1 MNENE
6 QNRAILSKHILKLMD
21 DELDKEDC
29 DMELVDRYNAILDD
43 IDRINCAPDKKRK
56 KQALAEL
63 NRAYKEAALMH
74 ENLASSNA
82 KIKSRGNFSKWKIAA
97 AACLCLIIM
106 TPLAASAFSGSTP
119 IELIES
125 LGSKIFRM
133 ERNTPFDFG
142 EITFIRNGETKI
154 YESAEECLKQEN
166 INILYPSWLPS
177 ETKIES
183 VRITNSPEGD
193 VVLFKFD
200 SDSIML
206 SVELYSTDLSVYKNS
221 VDYKTETFN
230 EIECSIECYGN
241 NGYYNI
247 VFIYDNNTYNMS
259 IDDIEELPLI
269 MENLKQGNENEA

>member
-6 QNRAILSKHILKLMD
+6 QNRAILSKHIFKLID

-63 NRAYKEAALMH
+63 KRAYKEAALMH

-97 AACLCLIIM
+97 AACLCFIIL

-133 ERNTPFDFG
+133 ERNTP
-142 EITFIRNGETKI
+142 
-154 YESAEECLKQEN
+154 Y
-166 INILYPSWLPS
+166 
-177 ETKIES
+177 
-183 VRITNSPEGD
+183 
-193 VVLFKFD
+193 
-200 SDSIML
+200 
-206 SVELYSTDLSVYKNS
+206 
-221 VDYKTETFN
+221 DYFLLGT
-230 EIECSIECYGN
+230 
-241 NGYYNI
+241 
-247 VFIYDNNTYNMS
+247 
-259 IDDIEELPLI
+259 L
-269 MENLKQGNENEA
+269 

>member
-6 QNRAILSKHILKLMD
+6 QNRAILSKHIFKLID

-63 NRAYKEAALMH
+63 KRAYKEAALMH
-74 ENLASSNA
+74 ENLAKNPI
-82 KIKSRGNFSKWKIAA
+82 KIKRRFNFLNWKIAV
-97 AACLCLIIM
+97 AACLCFIIV
-106 TPLAASAFSGSTP
+106 TPLAVSAFSGSTP

-133 ERNTPFDFG
+133 ERNTPYDFG
-142 EITFIRNGETKI
+142 EITFIRSGETRI
-154 YESAEECLKQEN
+154 YESVEECLKQEN
-166 INILYPSWLPS
+166 INILYPSWLPG

-183 VRITNSPEGD
+183 VRITNSTEGD
-193 VVLFKFD
+193 VVLFEFN
-200 SDSIML
+200 SDSIMF
-206 SVELYSTDLSVYKNS
+206 SVRLYSTDLSVYKNS
-221 VDYKTETFN
+221 VDYKTEAFN

-269 MENLKQGNENEA
+269 MENLK

>member
-6 QNRAILSKHILKLMD
+6 QNRAILSKHIFKLID

-63 NRAYKEAALMH
+63 KRAYKEAALMH

-97 AACLCLIIM
+97 AACLCFIIL

-133 ERNTPFDFG
+133 ERNTPYDFG
-142 EITFIRNGETKI
+142 EITFIRSGETRI
-154 YESAEECLKQEN
+154 YESVEECLKQEN
-166 INILYPSWLPS
+166 ISILYPSWLPG

-183 VRITNSPEGD
+183 VRITNSTEGD

-200 SDSIML
+200 SDSIMF
-206 SVELYSTDLSVYKNS
+206 SVRLYNTDLSIYKGNPE
-221 VDYKTETFN
+221 YMLEIFN
-230 EIECSIECYGN
+230 GIECFIRNGENTGYSIIFVCDNYTYHMSIEN
-241 NGYYNI
+241 
-247 VFIYDNNTYNMS
+247 
-259 IDDIEELPLI
+259 IEELPLI
-269 MENLKQGNENEA
+269 MENLKQGELK

>member
-43 IDRINCAPDKKRK
+43 IDRINCAPVKKRK

-63 NRAYKEAALMH
+63 NRAYKEAAFMH
-74 ENLASSNA
+74 EILAGSNA
-82 KIKSRGNFSKWKIAA
+82 KIKSMVNFSKWKIVV
-97 AACLCLIIM
+97 AACLCFIIM

-125 LGSKIFRM
+125 LGRRIFQI
-133 ERNTPFDFG
+133 G
-142 EITFIRNGETKI
+142 ENMPYNYGDMTFIRNGETKT
-154 YESAEECLKQEN
+154 YESVEECLKQEN
-166 INILYPSWLPS
+166 IKILYPSWLPG

-183 VRITNSPEGD
+183 VRITNSIEGD

-200 SDSIML
+200 SDSIRF
-206 SVELYSTDLSVYKNS
+206 SVELYNIDLNIYRENPE
-221 VDYKTETFN
+221 YILEAFN
-230 EIECSIECYGN
+230 GIECFIRDGENTG
-241 NGYYNI
+241 YNI
-247 VFIYDNNTYNMS
+247 IFVYDNYTYNMS
-259 IDDIEELPLI
+259 IENIEELPSV
-269 MENLKQGNENEA
+269 MENLKQGE

>member
-6 QNRAILSKHILKLMD
+6 QNRAILSKHILKLID

-63 NRAYKEAALMH
+63 KRAYKEAALKH
-74 ENLASSNA
+74 ENLESSNA

-125 LGSKIFRM
+125 LGRRIFQI
-133 ERNTPFDFG
+133 G
-142 EITFIRNGETKI
+142 ENMPYNYGDMTFIRNGETKT
-154 YESAEECLKQEN
+154 YKSVEECLNQEN
-166 INILYPSWLPS
+166 INILYPSWLPG

-183 VRITNSPEGD
+183 VRITNSTEGD
-193 VVLFKFD
+193 IVLFRFD
-200 SDSIML
+200 SDSIRF
-206 SVELYSTDLSVYKNS
+206 SVELYDTDLSVYRENPE
-221 VDYKTETFN
+221 YMLEAFN
-230 EIECSIECYGN
+230 GIECFIRNGENTGYSI
-241 NGYYNI
+241 I
-247 VFIYDNNTYNMS
+247 FIYDNYTYHMS
-259 IDDIEELPLI
+259 IEDIDKLPSI
-269 MENLKQGNENEA
+269 MENLKQGE

>member
-6 QNRAILSKHILKLMD
+6 QNRAILSKHILKLID

-43 IDRINCAPDKKRK
+43 IDRSNCAPDKKRK

-63 NRAYKEAALMH
+63 KRSYKEAALMH
-74 ENLASSNA
+74 ENIASSNA
-82 KIKSRGNFSKWKIAA
+82 KIKSRGNYSKWKIAA
-97 AACLCLIIM
+97 AACLCLIVM

-125 LGSKIFRM
+125 LGRRIFQI
-133 ERNTPFDFG
+133 G
-142 EITFIRNGETKI
+142 ENMPYNYGDMTFIRNGETKI
-154 YESAEECLKQEN
+154 YESVEECFKQEN
-166 INILYPSWLPS
+166 IKILYPSWLPG

-183 VRITNSPEGD
+183 VRITNSTDGD
-193 VVLFKFD
+193 VVLFEFN

-206 SVELYSTDLSVYKNS
+206 SVELYSTDLSIYKNS

-247 VFIYDNNTYNMS
+247 VFIYDNNTYNML
-259 IDDIEELPLI
+259 IENIEELPLV
-269 MENLKQGNENEA
+269 MENLK

>member
-6 QNRAILSKHILKLMD
+6 QNRAILSKHIFKLID

-63 NRAYKEAALMH
+63 KRAYKEAALMH

-97 AACLCLIIM
+97 AACLCLIVM

-125 LGSKIFRM
+125 LVSKIFRM
-133 ERNTPFDFG
+133 ERNTPYDFG
-142 EITFIRNGETKI
+142 ELTFVRSGETRI
-154 YESAEECLKQEN
+154 YESVEECLKQEN
-166 INILYPSWLPS
+166 INILYPSWLPR

-183 VRITNSPEGD
+183 VRITNSTEGD

-200 SDSIML
+200 SDSIRF
-206 SVELYSTDLSVYKNS
+206 SVELYNTDLCVYRENS
-221 VDYKTETFN
+221 EYMLEILN
-230 EIECSIECYGN
+230 GIECFIRNGENIGYSIIFVCDNYTYHMSIEN
-241 NGYYNI
+241 
-247 VFIYDNNTYNMS
+247 
-259 IDDIEELPLI
+259 IEELPLI
-269 MENLKQGNENEA
+269 MENLKQGE

>member
-6 QNRAILSKHILKLMD
+6 QNRAILSKHILKLID

-43 IDRINCAPDKKRK
+43 IDRSNCAPDKKRK

-63 NRAYKEAALMH
+63 KRAYKEAALMH
-74 ENLASSNA
+74 ENIASSNA
-82 KIKSRGNFSKWKIAA
+82 KVKSRGNFSKWKIAA
-97 AACLCLIIM
+97 AACLCLIVM

-133 ERNTPFDFG
+133 ERNTPYDFG
-142 EITFIRNGETKI
+142 EITFIRSGETII
-154 YESAEECLKQEN
+154 YESVEECLKQEN
-166 INILYPSWLPS
+166 IKILYPSWLPG

-183 VRITNSPEGD
+183 VRITNSTDGD
-193 VVLFKFD
+193 VVLFEFN

-206 SVELYSTDLSVYKNS
+206 SVELYSTDLNIYINSPEYK
-221 VDYKTETFN
+221 VETLN
-230 EIECSIECYGN
+230 GIECFIRNGENTGYSI
-241 NGYYNI
+241 I
-247 VFIYDNNTYNMS
+247 FVYDNYTYNMS
-259 IDDIEELPLI
+259 IENIEELPSI
-269 MENLKQGNENEA
+269 MENLKQGE

>member
-6 QNRAILSKHILKLMD
+6 QNRAILSKHILKLID

-63 NRAYKEAALMH
+63 NKAYKEAALKH
-74 ENLASSNA
+74 ENLESSNA

-125 LGSKIFRM
+125 LGRRIFQI
-133 ERNTPFDFG
+133 G
-142 EITFIRNGETKI
+142 ENMPYNYGDMTFIRNGETKT
-154 YESAEECLKQEN
+154 YESVEECLNQEN
-166 INILYPSWLPS
+166 INILYPSWLPG

-183 VRITNSPEGD
+183 VRITNSTEGD
-193 VVLFKFD
+193 IVLFRFD
-200 SDSIML
+200 SDSL
-206 SVELYSTDLSVYKNS
+206 RFSVELYDTDLSVYRENS
-221 VDYKTETFN
+221 EYMLEAFN
-230 EIECSIECYGN
+230 GIECFIRNGENTGYSI
-241 NGYYNI
+241 I
-247 VFIYDNNTYNMS
+247 FIYDNYTYHMS
-259 IDDIEELPLI
+259 IEDIDKLPSI
-269 MENLKQGNENEA
+269 MENLKQGE